1 MSRRPSKGPL
11 GAVVAF
17 FSSFGLSCA
26 LLLCLF
32 LLTLFGTLEQV
43 EFGLHD
49 VQKRYFESWFVVH
62 RVYGVPLPLPGGAL
76 CMGLLAVNLLLGG
89 LVRIRKTW
97 STAGIIVAHV
107 GIVMMLAAGL
117 VKLVAS
123 QDGHLRLYEGQ
134 TSDQFVDYYKWEVA
148 VWDASQ
154 VADVEET
161 LVPHEDVVSCRGPR
175 GRTFSSDEL
184 PFELTLS
191 HFLVNGDVLPKGPNW
206 QASSPVVDGYALL
219 ERQPEQ
225 QAEANAAALFAVA
238 RDRATGERSEG
249 LLGAFAKYPWTVQ
262 SGGRTWAVSL
272 RHCRYNMPFAVQLVK
287 FTKEEHPGMTM
298 ARSYMSDVVK
308 IEGGSEQPIR
318 IQMNEPLRQ
327 EGVVLFQAD
336 YGPKID
342 QGEPPGPPYS
352 VFAVVRNP
360 SDNWPLIS
368 CVVIGVGL
376 LFAFLV
382 KLFKFL
388 GLQRQRSE
396 RAVRAARPESV
407 PSPGNLAQPVIK
419 SVVKS

>member
-1 MSRRPSKGPL
+1 MSRRPRKGPL
-11 GAVVAF
+11 GAVVAL

-43 EFGLHD
+43 EFGLHE

-62 RVYGVPLPLPGGAL
+62 RVYGVPIPLPGGAL

-97 STAGIIVAHV
+97 STAGIIVAHI

-117 VKLVAS
+117 VKLMAAE
-123 QDGHLRLYEGQ
+123 DGHLRLVEGQ
-134 TSDQFVDYYKWEVA
+134 TSDQFVDYYRWEVA
-148 VWDASQ
+148 IWDASQ

-161 LVPHEDVVSCRGPR
+161 LVPHEDVVSCQGSR

-184 PFELTLS
+184 PFDLTLS
-191 HFLVNGDVLPKGPNW
+191 HFLVNAQALPKGPNW

-219 ERQPEQ
+219 EKAPAV
-225 QAEANAAALFAVA
+225 QAEANLAGLFASA

-249 LLGAFAKYPWTVQ
+249 LLSALDAYPWTVR

-272 RHCRYNMPFAVQLVK
+272 RHCRYNMPFAVRLVK
-287 FTKEEHPGMTM
+287 FTKEEHPGMSM

-327 EGVVLFQAD
+327 GGVVLFQAD
-336 YGPKID
+336 YGPKVED
-342 QGEPPGPPYS
+342 GEPPGPPYS

-368 CVVIGVGL
+368 CIVIGVGL

-388 GLQRQRSE
+388 AVQRQRSE
-396 RAVRAARPESV
+396 RAVRAARTASAPA
-407 PSPGNLAQPVIK
+407 PGALVQPVVK